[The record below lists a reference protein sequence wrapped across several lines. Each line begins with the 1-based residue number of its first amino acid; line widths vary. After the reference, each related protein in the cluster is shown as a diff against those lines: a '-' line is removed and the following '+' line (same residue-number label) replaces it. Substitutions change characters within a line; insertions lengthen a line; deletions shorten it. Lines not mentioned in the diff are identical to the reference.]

1 VRASAEWRLVGGRS
15 STLQL
20 RRGVRRGAR
29 RRARIVPGD
38 LTSLLAGLP
47 PGRSNSPA
55 WLPPSMKAAVWY
67 LSSSPRSPRPLSG
80 RTRPGVACRGCGPGR
95 HPAWEPHT
103 RAGGWDLDICLPP
116 VDPPSVRRQ
125 LNGGGRLAILSQSM
139 EMVRLAPD
147 PLPARLRT
155 TLHDGGR
162 AQRIPAH
169 AASPIGNSASCFV
182 EGWMTRL
189 RPTCLPS
196 PARAVV
202 GSRPWEHPCPFRV

>member
-1 VRASAEWRLVGGRS
+1 MQTLTFRAPNPRVSRTNVIRTGDVGPVTVAAAAPAVRMSSSASAAVRLRDGVRASAEWRLAGGRS

-38 LTSLLAGLP
+38 ITSLLAGLP

-95 HPAWEPHT
+95 YPAREPHT
-103 RAGGWDLDICLPP
+103 RVGGWT
-116 VDPPSVRRQ
+116 S
-125 LNGGGRLAILSQSM
+125 
-139 EMVRLAPD
+139 
-147 PLPARLRT
+147 T
-155 TLHDGGR
+155 
-162 AQRIPAH
+162 
-169 AASPIGNSASCFV
+169 SASRR
-182 EGWMTRL
+182 WTH
-189 RPTCLPS
+189 RPS
-196 PARAVV
+196 DA
-202 GSRPWEHPCPFRV
+202 S